1 MSGTKYINV
10 EGRRMKW
17 HLMLKGVVCVAN
29 RVNGSKDG
37 LSPVEWD
44 DIQRYGVIREL
55 RVEVFEPVGG
65 GDDRRRRGFG
75 GWHPRAHPD
84 LAFNASF
91 AAVVQTPSTCPRFG
105 PRRQGRRS
113 AELRFSL
120 LRVCD
125 PPCPRNSLPCPA
137 LPPLPS
143 SSSQSAKPQL
153 CIECIEAFKCAVRC
167 LRSFADR
174 CTALIPGQKPV
185 QRFHSSQPRLSIQ
198 KSALENASDC
208 GMTYSNRTNPPSQA
222 TVHNSD
228 LHSGCRGGTNFKP
241 TNYLAVSPSL
251 LDERSDSV
259 T

>member
-1 MSGTKYINV
+1 
-10 EGRRMKW
+10 MKW

-125 PPCPRNSLPCPA
+125 PPMPTQLLALPCLA
-137 LPPLPS
+137 SPS
-143 SSSQSAKPQL
+143 FFL
-153 CIECIEAFKCAVRC
+153 
-167 LRSFADR
+167 
-174 CTALIPGQKPV
+174 
-185 QRFHSSQPRLSIQ
+185 
-198 KSALENASDC
+198 
-208 GMTYSNRTNPPSQA
+208 
-222 TVHNSD
+222 
-228 LHSGCRGGTNFKP
+228 
-241 TNYLAVSPSL
+241 LAVSQAAALHRMHRSL
-251 LDERSDSV
+251 QVCGAVPAIVRR
-259 T
+259 

>member
-1 MSGTKYINV
+1 LAPTTP
-10 EGRRMKW
+10 
-17 HLMLKGVVCVAN
+17 
-29 RVNGSKDG
+29 RV
-37 LSPVEWD
+37 
-44 DIQRYGVIREL
+44 
-55 RVEVFEPVGG
+55 
-65 GDDRRRRGFG
+65 
-75 GWHPRAHPD
+75 AHPD

-91 AAVVQTPSTCPRFG
+91 AAVVQTPTICPRLG

-208 GMTYSNRTNPPSQA
+208 SMTYSNRTNPPISSYCPQQRPPLRMPGRDELQ
-222 TVHNSD
+222 TSK
-228 LHSGCRGGTNFKP
+228 LSRR
-241 TNYLAVSPSL
+241 VSFSP
-251 LDERSDSV
+251 R
-259 T
+259 